1 MALFLC
7 WNQKCLFVR
16 ICKRCIMC
24 LINTLIF
31 SNRLLAFKIVRFKVA
46 IDNFPEHVCPAL
58 INDSL
63 RGDCCCLSG
72 LVLLSAVE
80 INAFMA

>member
-1 MALFLC
+1 VALFLC

-31 SNRLLAFKIVRFKVA
+31 SNRLLAFKIVRFKVT
-46 IDNFPEHVCPAL
+46 IDNFPEHVCPGF
-58 INDSL
+58 NQ
-63 RGDCCCLSG
+63 
-72 LVLLSAVE
+72 
-80 INAFMA
+80 